1 MKTVQVIFHH
11 QGINR
16 FQVAC
21 VEDEFLMY
29 KDVEDIDNDRDYWL
43 TDSMVEQFLA
53 APFASP
59 TAVVNELL
67 NNQAQWV
74 IEVTDYTALEQT
86 SIRLADVE
94 ARQKASRRAK
104 LLAAMLPEDRALFE

>member
-1 MKTVQVIFHH
+1 MKTVQVIFHY

-43 TDSMVEQFLA
+43 TNSMVEQFLA
-53 APFASP
+53 APFSGP
-59 TAVVNELL
+59 TAAVNELL

-74 IEVTDYTALEQT
+74 IEVTDYTALSPVQFHQSDIEKKQH
-86 SIRLADVE
+86 AV
-94 ARQKASRRAK
+94 RRAK
-104 LLAAMLPEDRALFE
+104 ILAAMSPEDRALFE